1 MGFLGNL
8 KLRTRLVLAFMVVC
22 ALMVI
27 VGVVGMSNMSEMDGL
42 ATHLYK
48 HNVLGI
54 SRVKEANISLLYVE
68 RDARNLALA
77 DKPEQRQSMEDALSK
92 DMAAYQQQVKDAHK
106 YVSSEEDRASFDKV
120 DIMMPKYL
128 QGLDTLMS
136 MAKSEPYTPAG
147 TIALRDFLFGPFHA
161 VVEGLDQ
168 DMSDFVTLKEDD
180 AKNMAQQTTS
190 IYHNSRTVM
199 LVVIVLGALIGMV
212 MGYWIATRIVRQLGG
227 EPVYAVEITRRVADG
242 DLTMDIDTDTRNKG
256 SLLYALKEMVDKLGH
271 ILGEVRGSA
280 DTLSSA
286 SNQVSATSQ
295 ALSQAASEQAA
306 SVEETTSSVEQMSA
320 SINQNTENAKVTDG
334 IASKAAQ
341 DAQLGG
347 KAVSDTVSAMK
358 QIADKIGIIDDIAY
372 QTNLLA
378 LNAAIEAARAGEH
391 GKGFAVVAAEVRK
404 LAERSQ
410 VAARE
415 IGEVAG
421 SSVDLAEQAGSLLQ
435 EILPNIQKTS
445 DLVQEITAA
454 SEEQAAGV
462 SQINAAMTQLNEVTQ
477 QNASSSEE
485 LAATSEEMSA
495 QANQLQEL
503 VTFFKLRHLKH
514 SASARSPQ
522 RSLEP
527 NRGEGSVANLHGGAN
542 ADKEFVAYG
551 Q

>member
-8 KLRTRLVLAFMVVC
+8 KLRTRLILAFMAVC
-22 ALMVI
+22 ALMVV
-27 VGVVGMSNMSEMDGL
+27 VGVVGMINMSEMDDL

-48 HNVLGI
+48 HNVLGV
-54 SRVKEANISLLYVE
+54 SLVKEANITLLYLE
-68 RDARNLALA
+68 RDTRNLALA
-77 DKPEQRQSMEDALSK
+77 DKPARRQEMEGAIAKSLASFQQQISDAHQYLSSDEDKAVFAKVDAL
-92 DMAAYQQQVKDAHK
+92 V
-106 YVSSEEDRASFDKV
+106 
-120 DIMMPKYL
+120 PKYQ
-128 QGLDTLMS
+128 QGLDTLISMS
-136 MAKSEPYTPAG
+136 KTEPYTPAG
-147 TIALRDFLFGPFHA
+147 KAAIRDYLFGSFHDLI
-161 VVEGLDQ
+161 ESLDQ
-168 DMSDFVTLKEDD
+168 DMKAFVKLKEED
-180 AKNMAQQTTS
+180 ARQMALRTTS
-190 IYHNSRTVM
+190 IYQTSRIVM
-199 LVVIVLGALIGMV
+199 LVVIVVGALVGMIL
-212 MGYWIATRIVRQLGG
+212 GYWIATRIVRQLGG
-227 EPVYAVEITRRVADG
+227 EPAYAVDITRRVADG
-242 DLTMDIDTDTRNKG
+242 DLTMNIETDARNTG

-295 ALSQAASEQAA
+295 SLSQAASEQAA
-306 SVEETTSSVEQMSA
+306 SVEETTSSIEQMSA

-334 IASKAAQ
+334 IASKASQ

-421 SSVDLAEQAGSLLQ
+421 SSVDLAEQAGRLLE

-462 SQINAAMTQLNEVTQ
+462 NQINAAMTQLNEVTQ

-485 LAATSEEMSA
+485 LAATAEEMSA
-495 QANQLQEL
+495 QASQLQEL
-503 VTFFKLRHLKH
+503 VTFFKLRHLRQGSVTDNGHRAPKTEAFDRDTH
-514 SASARSPQ
+514 GIR
-522 RSLEP
+522 
-527 NRGEGSVANLHGGAN
+527 GSVA
-542 ADKEFVAYG
+542 DKDFVAYSR
-551 Q
+551 